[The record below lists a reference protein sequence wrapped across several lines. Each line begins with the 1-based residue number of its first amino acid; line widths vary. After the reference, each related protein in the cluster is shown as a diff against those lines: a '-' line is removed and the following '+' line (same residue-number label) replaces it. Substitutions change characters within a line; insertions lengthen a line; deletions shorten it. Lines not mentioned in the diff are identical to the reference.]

1 MSATKNTWPYMAV
14 TTPMSRTLAAREA
27 NAPDSSR
34 GRPNSFT
41 SIAPATL
48 NRSVIVEPISAL
60 SCMLSRVSRCILR
73 PTRRA
78 GRMNSGIIA
87 RAMTLTSQDR

>member
-1 MSATKNTWPYMAV
+1 M
-14 TTPMSRTLAAREA
+14 
-27 NAPDSSR
+27 PDSSR

-60 SCMLSRVSRCILR
+60 SCMLSLVSRCIRR
-73 PTRRA
+73 PTSRA
-78 GRMNSGIIA
+78 GRMNSGIIT
-87 RAMTLTSQDR
+87 RAMTVTCQDR

>member
-1 MSATKNTWPYMAV
+1 MSATKSTWPYIAV

-27 NAPDSSR
+27 NASVSSR

-41 SIAPATL
+41 SMAPATL

-60 SCMLSRVSRCILR
+60 SCMLSLVSRCIRR
-73 PTRRA
+73 PTSRA
-78 GRMNSGIIA
+78 GRMNSGIMT
-87 RAMTLTSQDR
+87 RAMTVTSQDR

>member
-1 MSATKNTWPYMAV
+1 MAV
-14 TTPMSRTLAAREA
+14 TTPMSRTRPARRE
-27 NAPDSSR
+27 NASVSSR

-48 NRSVIVEPISAL
+48 NRSVMVEPSSAL
-60 SCMLSRVSRCILR
+60 SCMLSRVSRCIRR

-87 RAMTLTSQDR
+87 SATRLTSQDR